1 MQKQFNIAGV
11 CLPSKHYMA
20 DVSGK
25 VMQIYQ
31 MVENGAY
38 FVINRPR
45 QYGKTSTLYALSD
58 LLQKNPEYLSFN
70 ISFESLGEKIF
81 EEEPAFAT
89 GFVSLLAR
97 YAKVY
102 APDLVAW
109 LQERA
114 EQVSSFPLLSEF
126 ISEWCEKADRK
137 VVLLIDEVDKTS
149 NNQLFI
155 NFLGLLR
162 NKYLEREIF
171 PTFHSIVLAG
181 VHDVRSLKLK
191 MRPDNEQRYNS
202 PWNIAEEFTLDMT
215 LQTDE
220 IIPMLQA
227 YSQDRGVK
235 LDAETIAQRILHF
248 TSGYPFL
255 VSKLCK
261 VFDEKILPLKTEK
274 NWTLEDLDQA
284 VAKTIKENNTNFESL
299 IKNLENNPDLY
310 KLVYKK
316 LVDLEYYPFS
326 IHDPSVSLGL
336 MYGILKNGQGLS
348 IHNRIYEEI
357 IYDYMASKA
366 KMNLMMGAFNVP
378 QNFIL
383 PGKKL
388 NMEAVLLKFQAFM
401 HEQSSTK
408 DEAFLERNGRLIFLA
423 FIKPIINGSGYDFKE
438 SHISEE
444 RRLDVVITYLQYKYI
459 VELKIWHGASAHQQ
473 GLLQLSD
480 YLDRQSMQEGY
491 LLIFDQSKNKSQ
503 SSEWLEV
510 NEKKIFVVRV

>member
-1 MQKQFNIAGV
+1 MQKQFNTAGV

-25 VMQIYQ
+25 VMQVYQ

-58 LLQKNPEYLSFN
+58 LLQKNPEYLTFN
-70 ISFESLGEKIF
+70 ISFEALGDKVF
-81 EEEPAFAT
+81 EEEPAFST
-89 GFVSLLAR
+89 GFVRLIAR

-102 APDLVAW
+102 APDLLDW
-109 LQERA
+109 LKERA
-114 EQVSSFPLLSEF
+114 EQVTSFPLLSES
-126 ISEWCEKADRK
+126 ISEWCERAGKK

-171 PTFHSIVLAG
+171 PTFHSVVLAG

-191 MRPDNEQRYNS
+191 MRPDSEQRYNS
-202 PWNIAEEFTLDMT
+202 PWNIAEEFTIDMT
-215 LQTDE
+215 LQVDE
-220 IIPMLQA
+220 IVPMLEEYA
-227 YSQDRGVK
+227 KDKGLY
-235 LDAETIAQRILHF
+235 LDAPSIASRIF
-248 TSGYPFL
+248 YFSSGYPFL

-261 VFDEKILPLKTEK
+261 VFDEKILPSKTEK
-274 NWTLEDLDQA
+274 NWSLDDLDQA
-284 VAKTIKENNTNFESL
+284 VARTVKENNTNFESP

-310 KLVYKK
+310 QLVYKK

-357 IYDYMASKA
+357 MYDYMASKA
-366 KMNLMMGAFNVP
+366 KMQVMMGAYNVP

-383 PGKKL
+383 PGNKL
-388 NMEAVLLKFQAFM
+388 DMEAVLLKFQTFM
-401 HEQSSTK
+401 HEQGSLK

-438 SHISEE
+438 PHISEE

-459 VELKIWHGASAHQQ
+459 VELKIWYGPSAHQQ

-480 YLDRQSMQEGY
+480 YLNRQLMQEGY
-491 LLIFDQSKNKSQ
+491 LLIFDHSKKKSQ

-510 NEKKIFVVRV
+510 NGKKIFVVRV